1 VYHDSIL
8 PTPVTTGEVEIN
20 CLAGNQQRLKRR
32 IRLGIHGESLT
43 DVVNER
49 ETSSASRKKLP
60 EPASRATKGRGK
72 EREHQA

>member
-1 VYHDSIL
+1 VYHDSIM
-8 PTPVTTGEVEIN
+8 PTPVTIGEIEKN

-32 IRLGIHGESLT
+32 IQLGRHGDRLT

-72 EREHQA
+72 EREH